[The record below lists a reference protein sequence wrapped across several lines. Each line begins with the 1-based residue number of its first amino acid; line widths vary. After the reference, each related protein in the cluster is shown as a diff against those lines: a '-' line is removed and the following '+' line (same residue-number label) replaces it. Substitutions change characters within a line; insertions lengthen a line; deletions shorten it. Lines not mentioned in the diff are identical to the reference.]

1 MSKKTNIYFLTYGD
15 SKKYSLSKKH
25 LISLAKESGFFKNE
39 ISLSKQ
45 DLDVNFTNKYSDILS
60 SSRGGGYWIWKH
72 KIIEDLLNEIED
84 NDIVFYTDAGSS
96 LNYFAKNKFFEYID
110 RLNQSKFGNLRFEIG
125 KDFIERDWTTK
136 ELLSYFD
143 LDTSDKIAK
152 TPQLVGGHLFFKKC
166 DHTQEFF
173 YRFKKL
179 LDYDKYLIT
188 DKYSRNQI
196 ESFKENRHDQS
207 IMSLLS
213 KKFGGE
219 VLESQTYFDKNI
231 DKQYDY
237 PILSVRNYGHG
248 VKDRIKYL
256 LNIKNMRKTPK
267 YFS

>member
-1 MSKKTNIYFLTYGD
+1 M
-15 SKKYSLSKKH
+15 
-25 LISLAKESGFFKNE
+25 
-39 ISLSKQ
+39 
-45 DLDVNFTNKYSDILS
+45 
-60 SSRGGGYWIWKH
+60 
-72 KIIEDLLNEIED
+72 
-84 NDIVFYTDAGSS
+84 
-96 LNYFAKNKFFEYID
+96 
-110 RLNQSKFGNLRFEIG
+110 
-125 KDFIERDWTTK
+125 
-136 ELLSYFD
+136 
-143 LDTSDKIAK
+143 
-152 TPQLVGGHLFFKKC
+152 VGGHLFFKKC

-179 LDYDKYLIT
+179 LDFDKYLIT